1 MDLSLEQIS
10 QAKPTRSSGGK
21 VAARKRSG
29 SQNRTNPYGND
40 TNQEFGLYVGNLP
53 WSCAWQNLK
62 DMFKPFGNVIYADV
76 ATEGGRKGARS
87 KGWGRV
93 KYATQ
98 AECNRAIQA
107 MNGTQ
112 QDGRQM
118 EVRLDRQDGG
128 TLFSIPSLPRFVCF
142 WSCLNHILTCFFFLS
157 FSMSMFFF

>member
-10 QAKPTRSSGGK
+10 QATSTRGSGGK
-21 VAARKRSG
+21 VARKRSG
-29 SQNRTNPYGND
+29 SQNRSHPYGND

-112 QDGRQM
+112 QDGRQL

-128 TLFSIPSLPRFVCF
+128 TLFLIPLPLLFFVLF
-142 WSCLNHILTCFFFLS
+142 EPCLNHILTVFFF
-157 FSMSMFFF
+157 FF